1 MQLVT
6 GVRRQSIKG
15 KTAYIYIYT
24 VVVCF
29 MGSTVDGFIGNP

>member
-15 KTAYIYIYT
+15 KTAYIYT